1 MLYRVPPTQSLISTV
16 EKVTENEETKII
28 VIFFKKVTREILL
41 RISFNILGSKQT
53 EELSERWH
61 EGLENNI
68 CTYSTGLAK

>member
-1 MLYRVPPTQSLISTV
+1 MLYRVPPTQPLLSIV

-53 EELSERWH
+53 EELSEKV
-61 EGLENNI
+61 
-68 CTYSTGLAK
+68 A